1 MKLANTKPAYT
12 NFTYS
17 DLTISGA
24 PTPGP
29 ESGATVPGGASS
41 LFDIVATITAK
52 ITNIGSVEA
61 AEVAQLYVGLP
72 MSGPATPMKQL
83 RGFQKPTLKPGDIA
97 GLKFELRRKDLSYWD
112 VETKKWV
119 LPPGSF
125 EISVG
130 ASSRNLRLRGNIDVS

>member
-1 MKLANTKPAYT
+1 MVLANTIPAYT
-12 NFTYS
+12 NFIYT

-24 PTPGP
+24 PVSGP
-29 ESGATVPGGASS
+29 ETGETIPGGASS

-52 ITNIGSVEA
+52 ITNVGAATA

-72 MSGPATPMKQL
+72 VSAPTTPMKQL
-83 RGFQKPTLKPGDIA
+83 RGFEKPTLKPGDIA

-112 VETKKWV
+112 AEIKKWV
-119 LPPGSF
+119 LPSGSF

-130 ASSRNLRLRGNIDVS
+130 SSSRNLPLRGNIDVS